1 MNALKLCIAAISI
14 FPMLVHAQSNTQR
27 TPSVPTPQWLT
38 GDRKLACEAI
48 LCLAS
53 NRQPDE
59 CQESLNRYFGIDFD
73 DMSDTATARANFLNQ
88 CPRQ

>member
-1 MNALKLCIAAISI
+1 MKTLKLCIIAISI
-14 FPMLVHAQSNTQR
+14 FPALVLSQSNTPR
-27 TPSVPTPQWLT
+27 TPSIPTPRLLT

-53 NRQPDE
+53 NRRPNE

>member
-1 MNALKLCIAAISI
+1 
-14 FPMLVHAQSNTQR
+14 MLVHAQSNNQR
-27 TPSVPTPQWLT
+27 TPSIPEPQLLT

-53 NRQPDE
+53 NKRPNE

-73 DMSDTATARANFLNQ
+73 DFGDTATARANFLNQ